1 MSFKIIATGFLV
13 LMTFVETQ
21 IRAILTIFDSFL
33 ENTNRLRSA
42 PRSHPERSPPNG
54 IDFDGLPC
62 KLSEASGNTG
72 GLEKVSRTLSGPGE
86 TFYKGGCFSPSR
98 RKQ

>member
-42 PRSHPERSPPNG
+42 GAAPERP
-54 IDFDGLPC
+54 
-62 KLSEASGNTG
+62 EALRGAIRSGA
-72 GLEKVSRTLSGPGE
+72 LRALRSGAGE
-86 TFYKGGCFSPSR
+86 T
-98 RKQ
+98 